1 MHWLRDILRASIQ
14 YYQSQSEDHSTP
26 LETLIIESIERQR
39 RWPQESQ
46 SDTANQTQ
54 HLETVGLAGH
64 ASGIVSA
71 TPRPD
76 AAFSMMEVEK
86 HQFDAEVIDG
96 VLQSKDSITKPIR
109 IPRSSSSQSCPL
121 CSNLENVS
129 KFTQS
134 QAKSGSGGEGPGR
147 HFIVAIDW
155 QIS

>member
-1 MHWLRDILRASIQ
+1 MHWPRDILRARIQ

-46 SDTANQTQ
+46 SDTASRNS
-54 HLETVGLAGH
+54 G
-64 ASGIVSA
+64 ASRPCLGDSVRH
-71 TPRPD
+71 PRPD

-96 VLQSKDSITKPIR
+96 VLQSKVSITKPIR

-121 CSNLENVS
+121 CSNVENVS